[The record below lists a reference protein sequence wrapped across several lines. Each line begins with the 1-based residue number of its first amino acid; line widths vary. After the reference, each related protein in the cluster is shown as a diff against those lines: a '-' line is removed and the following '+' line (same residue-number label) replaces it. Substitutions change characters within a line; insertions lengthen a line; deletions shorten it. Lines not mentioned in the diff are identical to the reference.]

1 MISHSITHSPNHSI
15 ISSNIQ
21 VFHTLVHSYINTS
34 LRHDIRSS
42 LHQYVSTFIRQ
53 YIMMCQQS
61 PCNQDVNRQLIEAM
75 CVSQTSPTESIVHSL
90 PIPQLSFAKSSSS
103 SPQRV
108 GFCLYW
114 CGAVCKWLFY
124 HDYSYPFCMESTI
137 IRCRQAVKF
146 YQSERNPSGF
156 DEVCF
161 QQREIDLAAENPRR
175 ILGWSYS
182 KVVIPIADFHAPF
195 FPFCFHGDWRR
206 KEKADKPQR
215 TYRLRVG

>member
-1 MISHSITHSPNHSI
+1 
-15 ISSNIQ
+15 
-21 VFHTLVHSYINTS
+21 
-34 LRHDIRSS
+34 
-42 LHQYVSTFIRQ
+42 
-53 YIMMCQQS
+53 
-61 PCNQDVNRQLIEAM
+61 
-75 CVSQTSPTESIVHSL
+75 
-90 PIPQLSFAKSSSS
+90 
-103 SPQRV
+103 
-108 GFCLYW
+108 
-114 CGAVCKWLFY
+114 
-124 HDYSYPFCMESTI
+124 MESTI

-156 DEVCF
+156 GEVCF

-195 FPFCFHGDWRR
+195 FSFCFHGDWRR